1 MPYPSP
7 FEIGQ
12 DKDIGSALNLSLIL
26 IASLILMILLS
37 LNGCKNDTE
46 LTQNSVNFKISNNE
60 NSVKLDGND
69 LNFNY
74 KGLEC
79 GAQLNLKPS
88 EGGLIIESNVYLSDD
103 KIIISKGLMSGLICN
118 QEVKCDG
125 RYCKAG
131 NYEIDLDPLIQ
142 EINKIEPVHPLL
154 DVERNVIGIDGKTV
168 NRYHIFNEAIYTNS
182 SGKLIKKENSDS
194 LINDT
199 WNGKKIFSVVKIEDD
214 PDFDIII
221 DDFNSTA
228 IDYRVKVL
236 NSTILNST
244 IPIKINGITQENV
257 ILDKNEIEKH
267 DLK

>member
-60 NSVKLDGND
+60 NSVKLDGNG
-69 LNFNY
+69 LNFKY
-74 KGLEC
+74 KDLEC
-79 GAQLNLKPS
+79 GAQLNLKSS
-88 EGGLIIESNVYLSDD
+88 EGSLISKSDISITDD
-103 KIIISKGLMSGLICN
+103 KISISKGVISRLNC
-118 QEVKCDG
+118 
-125 RYCKAG
+125 
-131 NYEIDLDPLIQ
+131 NYEVNCNKDVCIANNIEIQLDPLIQ

-168 NRYHIFNEAIYTNS
+168 NRYHVLNEAIYTNS

-214 PDFDIII
+214 PDFDII
-221 DDFNSTA
+221 
-228 IDYRVKVL
+228 
-236 NSTILNST
+236 
-244 IPIKINGITQENV
+244 
-257 ILDKNEIEKH
+257 
-267 DLK
+267 